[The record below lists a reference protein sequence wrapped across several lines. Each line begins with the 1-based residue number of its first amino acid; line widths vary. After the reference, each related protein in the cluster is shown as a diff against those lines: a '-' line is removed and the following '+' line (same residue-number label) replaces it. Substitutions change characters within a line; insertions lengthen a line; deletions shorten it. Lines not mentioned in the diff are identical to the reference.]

1 MSSEESKKSSLSTSG
16 RRRLQESNW
25 RSIKAI
31 KEEEDKVAEQDTTV
45 DDGAAHATVESPL
58 LERTLLSNKRKR
70 KKSMEVENS
79 GSDKCRIIELP
90 RIEGKR
96 LAYDL
101 ESVNDLRD
109 FLESYRAS
117 EGLSHLKPAHASTL
131 RVDLHR
137 KQSLTSERQYWLDI
151 MYPTEKSLDIL
162 ADMLGLHPLTVEDC
176 LGHSLFKMARTHRQK
191 VEAYENY
198 VFLASS
204 EVQNG
209 TAKATSNTLSSHDLF
224 CAVFPNLIITFHA
237 ERLICIQEARE
248 RLAKTIND
256 VIDEGLH
263 PTVEWILY
271 SLLDAIIDQQGTMIE
286 LLESEAATLDDLILN
301 AGANDQLDFM
311 HRILSARRR
320 CSYLQRE
327 LEEKLAL
334 LSALTSGHARRA
346 VGGHDA
352 QISGDQGK
360 YIMVG
365 EKLVSP
371 DDLFQAIF
379 EVKLSEDIRL
389 HLRDVVSN
397 IESMQVTLENT
408 SDSIANTAALYLNR
422 VNIQLA
428 EGSNEMTQAQKFF
441 AAIATI
447 GLSLGLVATAWGQN
461 TGVPGG
467 PPKDGVYP
475 DLRWWFGILGGLL
488 AFAVIVLIIFWRIR
502 WL

>member
-1 MSSEESKKSSLSTSG
+1 
-16 RRRLQESNW
+16 
-25 RSIKAI
+25 
-31 KEEEDKVAEQDTTV
+31 
-45 DDGAAHATVESPL
+45 
-58 LERTLLSNKRKR
+58 
-70 KKSMEVENS
+70 
-79 GSDKCRIIELP
+79 
-90 RIEGKR
+90 
-96 LAYDL
+96 
-101 ESVNDLRD
+101 
-109 FLESYRAS
+109 
-117 EGLSHLKPAHASTL
+117 
-131 RVDLHR
+131 
-137 KQSLTSERQYWLDI
+137 

-176 LGHSLFKMARTHRQK
+176 LGQSLFKMARTHRQK

-209 TAKATSNTLSSHDLF
+209 TVKNTSNTLSSHDLF
-224 CAVFPNLIITFHA
+224 CAVFPNLIITFHS

-248 RLAKTIND
+248 RLAKTVND

-271 SLLDAIIDQQGTMIE
+271 ALLDAIIDQQGSMID
-286 LLESEAATLDDLILN
+286 LLDSEAVTLDDLILN

-320 CSYLQRE
+320 CSYLHRE

-334 LSALTSGHARRA
+334 LSALTAGHARRA
-346 VGGHDA
+346 VGGHEG
-352 QISGDQGK
+352 QNSGDLGK

-371 DDLFQAIF
+371 DELFQAIF

-397 IESMQVTLENT
+397 IESMQVALENT
-408 SDSIANTAALYLNR
+408 SDSITNTSALYLNR
-422 VNIQLA
+422 VNIQLS
-428 EGSNEMTQAQKFF
+428 EGSNELTQGQKFF

-447 GLSLGLVATAWGQN
+447 GLPLGFVTTAWGQN
-461 TGVPGG
+461 VGVPGA
-467 PPKDGVYP
+467 PPTDNVYP
-475 DLRWWFGILGGLL
+475 DIRDFFGILGGLL
-488 AFAVIVLIIFWRIR
+488 AFAILVLIVFWRLR